1 MTNEEF
7 IKSVSLEG
15 EIWKDVV
22 GYEGYYVVSNFGR
35 IATLSHTVSFTS
47 VYNGVEVKKTFNAK
61 QCLRKLHRGKYGY
74 MECTLRDGKR
84 IKLMKVH
91 RIVAEAFIPNPQS
104 LPSINHKD
112 EDKTN
117 NKVENLEWC
126 TCLYN
131 DNYGTRNKRLKK
143 SVSNAHKNGLYD
155 NSYQT
160 RCKPIVGISLL
171 DNTTIFFEKSSDLAK
186 QGFERHLVSKCCR
199 NLRKDYKG
207 YKWMF
212 LSDYETLINMS
223 KNS

>member
-22 GYEGYYVVSNFGR
+22 GYEGYYVVSNLGR

-47 VYNGVEVKKTFNAK
+47 VYNGVEVKKTFNTK
-61 QCLRKLHRGKYGY
+61 QYLRKLHRGKYGY
-74 MECTLRDGKR
+74 MECTLRDSKR

-91 RIVAEAFIPNPQS
+91 RIVAEAFIPNSQS

-143 SVSNAHKNGLYD
+143 SVSNAHKK
-155 NSYQT
+155 
-160 RCKPIVGISLL
+160 RPI
-171 DNTTIFFEKSSDLAK
+171 
-186 QGFERHLVSKCCR
+186 
-199 NLRKDYKG
+199 
-207 YKWMF
+207 
-212 LSDYETLINMS
+212 
-223 KNS
+223 